1 MAEATLNPDDH
12 ERIAAAIR
20 AAEAETAGE
29 IYCVVARRSDGY
41 FFASAFAA
49 TVCIL
54 IIGIAAAYLLQYWWI
69 GISLPHFLIVQL
81 LAIAAASALLWWWPP
96 LRIWLVPRGLLYRA
110 AHANALRQFYGRNI
124 HLTSARTGVLIF
136 VSLAERYAAVI
147 ADAGIDARVDQAR
160 WDGIVRDLISHAREN
175 RLADGFVSAIAIAG
189 DLLAEH
195 FPASAQDVNE
205 LDDHLVEI

>member
-1 MAEATLNPDDH
+1 MAETTLNRGDH
-12 ERIAAAIR
+12 ERITAAIR

-49 TVCIL
+49 TLCIL
-54 IIGIAAAYLLQYWWI
+54 VVGVAAALVLQYLWI
-69 GISLPHFLIVQL
+69 DIRLPHFLIVQL
-81 LAIAAASALLWWWPP
+81 LAVAAACALLWWWPP
-96 LRIWLVPRGLLYRA
+96 LRIRLVPRGLLYRT
-110 AHANALRQFYGRNI
+110 AHANALRQFYSRNV

-136 VSLAERYAAVI
+136 VSLDERYAAVI
-147 ADAGIDARVDQAR
+147 ADAGIDAKVDQTR
-160 WDGIVRDLISHAREN
+160 WDGVVRDLIGKARDN
-175 RLADGFVSAIAIAG
+175 RLADGFVAAIATVGA
-189 DLLAEH
+189 LLAEH